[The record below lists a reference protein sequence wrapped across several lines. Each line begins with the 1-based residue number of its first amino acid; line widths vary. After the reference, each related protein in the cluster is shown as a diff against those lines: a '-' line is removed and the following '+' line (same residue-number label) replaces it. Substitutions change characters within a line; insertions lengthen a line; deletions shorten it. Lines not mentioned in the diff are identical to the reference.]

1 MISLKFSSSSI
12 CICSISVGLIPPP
25 GAIAGSGTLE
35 NSSMRRSRYHPP
47 SIMVNAITAS
57 WNFGIPGIA
66 IRIASTPPAIMIALG
81 CAPNCLVTS
90 IFRLSSA
97 TARVTIIPVAVE
109 IRSAGI

>member
-1 MISLKFSSSSI
+1 
-12 CICSISVGLIPPP
+12 
-25 GAIAGSGTLE
+25 
-35 NSSMRRSRYHPP
+35 
-47 SIMVNAITAS
+47 MVNAITAS